1 MNSIKNIDYK
11 QKVTVIGL
19 IGLALLTIVILKI
32 GSTLAD
38 PNSNY
43 LKNQEV
49 DGLVFEDANVVY
61 EDGKS
66 TFTVNVYNYGDEE
79 YSLKTININFKDKDG
94 NINTLIGYIGDKL
107 KVEEGRQLTA
117 IIDKDITDSI
127 NLEYIINK

>member
-1 MNSIKNIDYK
+1 MNSVKNIDYK
-11 QKVTVIGL
+11 QKITVIGL
-19 IGLALLTIVILKI
+19 MGLTLLTIVVLKM

-49 DGLVFEDANVVY
+49 DGLAFEDANVVY
-61 EDGKS
+61 EDGKT

-79 YSLKTININFKDKDG
+79 YSLKTININFRDKDG
-94 NINTLIGYIGDKL
+94 NMNTLIGYIGDKL

-117 IIDKDITDSI
+117 SIDKDITNSI
-127 NLEYIINK
+127 NLEYVINR